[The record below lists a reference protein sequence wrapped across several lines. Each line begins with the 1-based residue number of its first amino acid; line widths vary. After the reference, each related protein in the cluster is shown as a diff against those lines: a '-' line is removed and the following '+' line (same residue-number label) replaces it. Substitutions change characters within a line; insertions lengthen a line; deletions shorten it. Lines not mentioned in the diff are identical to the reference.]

1 MTNQN
6 DNGDPNYKVGYRKP
20 PLNSRFKKGK
30 TGNPRGSKPK
40 IEPSRSMVQLRA
52 DFLSV
57 TEQPIPITVHGKRKT
72 VTANQALMLKLW
84 QQAMGGDKYSLKAYL
99 QLQKELMQDFT
110 RANPEVTGMVETL
123 HRHMSLQPDVPDAAT
138 IEQINK
144 LHRKTRGLK

>member
-6 DNGDPNYKVGYRKP
+6 DNDDPNYKVGYRKP
-20 PLNSRFKKGK
+20 PLNSRFKKGQ

-40 IEPSRSMVQLRA
+40 IELSRSMVQLRA

-57 TEQPIPITVHGKRKT
+57 TEQPITITLHGKRKT

-84 QQAMGGDKYSLKAYL
+84 QQAMNGDKFFVKFYY
-99 QLQKELMQDFT
+99 QLQKEFMQDFT

-123 HRHMSLQPDVPDAAT
+123 HRHMSMQPDLPDAAT